1 MNHNARFANMTSCSP
16 KSTYIRYISGLND
29 FSAAQS
35 KVHQLFVNR
44 SFVINE
50 TVCSLQCYIMGPKS
64 FISRI
69 EKEILV
75 FQLKKNSQQDFSK
88 IQISIAS

>member
-1 MNHNARFANMTSCSP
+1 MNHNARFANMTSSSP
-16 KSTYIRYISGLND
+16 KSTYIRYISSSLISSSGLND

-50 TVCSLQCYIMGPKS
+50 TVSSLQYYIMGPKS
-64 FISRI
+64 FNSRI
-69 EKEILV
+69 EKEI
-75 FQLKKNSQQDFSK
+75 K
-88 IQISIAS
+88 

>member
-1 MNHNARFANMTSCSP
+1 MTSSGP
-16 KSTYIRYISGLND
+16 KSTYIRYISSSLISSSGLND

-50 TVCSLQCYIMGPKS
+50 TVSSLQYYIMGPKS
-64 FISRI
+64 FNSRI
-69 EKEILV
+69 EKEI
-75 FQLKKNSQQDFSK
+75 K
-88 IQISIAS
+88 

>member
-16 KSTYIRYISGLND
+16 KSTYIRYISSSGLND

-50 TVCSLQCYIMGPKS
+50 TVSSLQYYIMGPKS
-64 FISRI
+64 FNSRI
-69 EKEILV
+69 EKEI
-75 FQLKKNSQQDFSK
+75 K
-88 IQISIAS
+88 

>member
-1 MNHNARFANMTSCSP
+1 MNHNARFADMTSCSP
-16 KSTYIRYISGLND
+16 KSKCIRYISGLND

-44 SFVINE
+44 SFVTNE
-50 TVCSLQCYIMGPKS
+50 TLCSLQCYKMGPKS
-64 FISRI
+64 FSSRI

-75 FQLKKNSQQDFSK
+75 FQLKKKSSK
-88 IQISIAS
+88 ILKRYKST